1 MLPLAEKD
9 ALRWHLQVI
18 FLYYASYADRNN
30 YKLLKTQNYRR
41 FLIDSE
47 TVIDQTSFPPFDIA
61 FRKIHTTSIT
71 HQQFQ
76 ELIPNI
82 ARILVII

>member
-1 MLPLAEKD
+1 MLVLTEKD
-9 ALRWHLQVI
+9 SLRWHLQVI

-47 TVIDQTSFPPFDIA
+47 TVIDQASFPPFDIA

-82 ARILVII
+82 ARTIIAI